1 MPTRPTSARP
11 RIAVAGF
18 QHETNTFAPTRAS
31 LVDFEKQDAWPAL
44 TAGEALYDVFP
55 PLNIPLGGFLKAA
68 RDSMDLVP
76 LLWASAEPSGH
87 VEETAYEAIADSILS
102 GIESAGKLDGIYL
115 DLHGAMVT
123 EHLDDGEG
131 ELLRRIRMLVGD
143 DLPLAVSLDL
153 HANVTEAMVE
163 HASIMTVFRT
173 YPHIDMAATG
183 ARACG
188 FLYRILEN
196 QERIFKERRLLPFLL
211 PLSAQSTDLSPAKEI
226 YRDLIAYEAPGLL
239 NLEFAMG
246 FPPADLWD
254 SGSAFLAYGND
265 PEETQAAADGFLKLA
280 LDLESEFHNDLLEP
294 DEAVSTAVVES
305 GPGRTYVLADVQDNP
320 GAGGTSDTT
329 GLLQALVKGRAKKA
343 ALGIFWDPAS
353 AAAAHE
359 AGCGARIRFEL
370 GGKSGPAGVDPFIHD
385 CEVEALGS
393 GQFTCTGP
401 MYGGSKAELGL
412 MACLRVCDDASE
424 VRVVVSSKRFQAA
437 DQAPFRHVGAEP
449 AEQNILVLKSTAH
462 FRADFTPLAAK
473 IILVKALGH
482 HPCDFTKLDY
492 KKLRGNVRLGPM
504 GPLRT

>member
-320 GAGGTSDTT
+320 GAGGTAGRKRLHWAFSGTRHRPLPLMKPVAAPGLDLNWVANRDRRVLIHSFTIARSRLWGPANSPVLDPCMVGPKPSWVSWHACVSAT
-329 GLLQALVKGRAKKA
+329 MQAKCGLLY
-343 ALGIFWDPAS
+343 PAS
-353 AAAAHE
+353 DF
-359 AGCGARIRFEL
+359 RLPIRHP
-370 GGKSGPAGVDPFIHD
+370 SGTLAQSRLSRTSWSSRAPPISVPI
-385 CEVEALGS
+385 
-393 GQFTCTGP
+393 
-401 MYGGSKAELGL
+401 
-412 MACLRVCDDASE
+412 LRPW
-424 VRVVVSSKRFQAA
+424 RQR
-437 DQAPFRHVGAEP
+437 
-449 AEQNILVLKSTAH
+449 
-462 FRADFTPLAAK
+462 
-473 IILVKALGH
+473 
-482 HPCDFTKLDY
+482 
-492 KKLRGNVRLGPM
+492 
-504 GPLRT
+504 